1 MGRIIRALVLLV
13 ILALIGLGGYA
24 FFGDLSPVQTEKT
37 LPVVLD
43 AQ

>member
-1 MGRIIRALVLLV
+1 MGRIIKAVVLLA
-13 ILALIGLGGYA
+13 ILSVIGLGGYA
-24 FFGDLSPVQTEKT
+24 LLGDLSPVQTEKT